1 MKAFTVE
8 KLVSGWIIRKDHDI
22 IGVASSF
29 VRVAYGPS
37 GRRKTYP

>member
-8 KLVSGWIIRKDHDI
+8 KLETSWIIHKNHDI

-29 VRVAYGPS
+29 GELVDILEDL
-37 GRRKTYP
+37 K

>member
-8 KLVSGWIIRKDHDI
+8 KLVSSWIIRKNHDI

-29 VRVAYGPS
+29 GELVNILEDL
-37 GRRKTYP
+37 K

>member
-8 KLVSGWIIRKDHDI
+8 KLVSGWIIRKDHEI

-29 VRVAYGPS
+29 GELVDILEDL
-37 GRRKTYP
+37 K

>member
-8 KLVSGWIIRKDHDI
+8 KLETSWIITKDHDI

-29 VRVAYGPS
+29 GELVDILEDL
-37 GRRKTYP
+37 K

>member
-8 KLVSGWIIRKDHDI
+8 RLDTSWIISKDHDI

-29 VRVAYGPS
+29 GELVDILEDL
-37 GRRKTYP
+37 K

>member
-8 KLVSGWIIRKDHDI
+8 KLETNWIIRKDHDI

-29 VRVAYGPS
+29 GELVDILEGL
-37 GRRKTYP
+37 K

>member
-8 KLVSGWIIRKDHDI
+8 RLEMSWIIRKDHDI

-29 VRVAYGPS
+29 GDLVDILEDL
-37 GRRKTYP
+37 K

>member
-8 KLVSGWIIRKDHDI
+8 KLVSSWIIRKDHDI

-29 VRVAYGPS
+29 GELVDVLEDL
-37 GRRKTYP
+37 K

>member
-8 KLVSGWIIRKDHDI
+8 RLETSWIISKDHDI

-29 VRVAYGPS
+29 GELVDILGDL
-37 GRRKTYP
+37 K

>member
-8 KLVSGWIIRKDHDI
+8 KLVSSWIIRKDNDI

-29 VRVAYGPS
+29 GELVDILEDL
-37 GRRKTYP
+37 K

>member
-8 KLVSGWIIRKDHDI
+8 KLETNWIIRKDHDI

-29 VRVAYGPS
+29 GELVDILEDL
-37 GRRKTYP
+37 K

>member
-8 KLVSGWIIRKDHDI
+8 KLVSSWIVRKDHDI

-29 VRVAYGPS
+29 GKLVDILEDL
-37 GRRKTYP
+37 K

>member
-8 KLVSGWIIRKDHDI
+8 KLDTSWIIRKEHDI

-29 VRVAYGPS
+29 GELVDILEDL
-37 GRRKTYP
+37 K

>member
-8 KLVSGWIIRKDHDI
+8 RLVSSWIIRKDHDI

-29 VRVAYGPS
+29 GELVDIMEDL
-37 GRRKTYP
+37 K

>member
-8 KLVSGWIIRKDHDI
+8 RLETSWIVHKDHDI

-29 VRVAYGPS
+29 GELVDILEDL
-37 GRRKTYP
+37 K